1 MNAFNHLE
9 DNAMD
14 SDPHEGGESFTS
26 GGPMNISVTLNEQDQ
41 AFVSEEA
48 QATLEDKIKT
58 FIDNMFRR
66 KADDLMNLQHKIDS
80 LAMHL
85 TNELDRTP
93 IDDKA
98 FNVSSD
104 IDDHVTN
111 DQPNLIHVIPS
122 APGQGL
128 KDESKLRSVL
138 NYSDTRLWHKLT
150 GGGDSR
156 FYAKDLEKHT
166 DIYNYVMEELQYYIT
181 YAQMKFPKLIHVKGG
196 AIFSAP
202 HAPAQIDGHNGKL
215 HSDYTADVSQR
226 PLDERPVSII
236 VAVDPFALKYLPNDN
251 MMRKDIKKI
260 FVRQGEMVM
269 FTSACLHSGDTN
281 ESNEYRLRL
290 FAYLVSNEKDFPQN
304 RVTLFDWTDDTDNA
318 RIASAAM
325 PSEKENIRRIN
336 SKRQRKVHRSNPDC
350 RLRYATERYG
360 FS

>member
-1 MNAFNHLE
+1 MNAFNHFE

-14 SDPHEGGESFTS
+14 SDPREGGESFTS
-26 GGPMNISVTLNEQDQ
+26 GGPMNISVTLN
-41 AFVSEEA
+41 EEA

-66 KADDLMNLQHKIDS
+66 MADDLMKLQNKIDS

-85 TNELDRTP
+85 TNELDRTR

-98 FNVSSD
+98 FKVSSD

-111 DQPNLIHVIPS
+111 DQPILIHVRPS
-122 APGQGL
+122 APDQGL
-128 KDESKLRSVL
+128 KDESKLRRVL

-196 AIFSAP
+196 AILSAP
-202 HAPAQIDGHNGKL
+202 HAQAQLDGHHGKL

-251 MMRKDIKKI
+251 MMRKDIQKI
-260 FVRQGEMVM
+260 FVRRGEMVM

-325 PSEKENIRRIN
+325 PSEREKIRRIN

-350 RLRYATERYG
+350 RLRYDTERYG